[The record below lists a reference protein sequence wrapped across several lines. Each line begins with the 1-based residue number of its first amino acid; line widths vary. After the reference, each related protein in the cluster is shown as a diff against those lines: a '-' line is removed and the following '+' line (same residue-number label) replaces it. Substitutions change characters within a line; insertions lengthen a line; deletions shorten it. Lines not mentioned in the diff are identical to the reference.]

1 MRTENDQFRQM
12 EKEYKEVKMTAE
24 QEKLLRNTIEAAKQQ
39 HERDLAA
46 LEDDS
51 VKGVKTIRRGL
62 YTFRKTVLSLAAAAA
77 VFVAIP
83 NVSVHAAQALG
94 SIPVLGGL
102 VQAVT
107 FRSYQTDDGHNSADV
122 QVPQIEIADAAS
134 SAGDTSSAAGSQT
147 VPAATAKKSAAEINQ
162 EIKAAS
168 DKLVQEFK
176 DNMTK
181 EGHQNVQVSSE
192 VVATTDQ
199 YYTLKLICLQT
210 AADSMETDYYYTID
224 LSTGRRV
231 ALKDLFKDGADYKTP
246 IEGNIEQQMKDRNKK
261 DENQIFWTAQERKDN
276 GFDLL
281 SDKTQF
287 YINQQNQLVIAY
299 QQGDVAPMYMGNV
312 EFTIP
317 EDVLQGIRK

>member
-1 MRTENDQFRQM
+1 MRTENNQFRQM

-46 LEDDS
+46 LGDDS

-107 FRSYQTDDGHNSADV
+107 FR

-181 EGHQNVQVSSE
+181 EGYQNVQVSSE

-246 IEGNIEQQMKDRNKK
+246 IADNIEQQMKERAKK